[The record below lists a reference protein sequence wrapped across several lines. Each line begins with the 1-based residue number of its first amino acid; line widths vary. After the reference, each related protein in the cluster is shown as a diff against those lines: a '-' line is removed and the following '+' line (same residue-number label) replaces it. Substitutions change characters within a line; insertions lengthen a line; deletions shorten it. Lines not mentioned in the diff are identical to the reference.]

1 MIITTT
7 NSDGEKFET
16 EVSELPKDVI
26 TSGYIQTEEEDFA
39 SAETIAAIQ
48 KNITKDIE
56 NNSAPKLN
64 RAQRRSL
71 AKKAGKKGRSQLAT
85 ISETAKKLNYIE
97 LIQKLRKLNEEKE
110 KSNNEDLAKDC

>member
-16 EVSELPKDVI
+16 EVSELSKDVI
-26 TSGYIQTEEEDFA
+26 TSGYIQTEEDFA
-39 SAETIAAIQ
+39 SAETIATIQ

-110 KSNNEDLAKDC
+110 KNNNEDLAKDR